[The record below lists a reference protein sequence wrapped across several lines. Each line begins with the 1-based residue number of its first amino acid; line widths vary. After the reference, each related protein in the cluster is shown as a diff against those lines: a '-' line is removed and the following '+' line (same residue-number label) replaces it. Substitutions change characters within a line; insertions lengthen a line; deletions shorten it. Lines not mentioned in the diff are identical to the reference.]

1 MPAEKEGWGQCV
13 CVQKLM
19 LCYLVLHFS
28 RIKTHSCL
36 LMAFFFAKATLPH
49 TGGWGCT
56 EAAQQLCTVLRM
68 LTNTEGSKNAQG
80 AASSLQG
87 GILVLGFFLWNP
99 ANNFQNQPEFS
110 PLNQLPT
117 SPSSSHPGAERK
129 RTLSAHEDC
138 INLGRRAA

>member
-1 MPAEKEGWGQCV
+1 MCV
-13 CVQKLM
+13 CAKINV
-19 LCYLVLHFS
+19 VLLGSAFLQD
-28 RIKTHSCL
+28 KNPQL
-36 LMAFFFAKATLPH
+36 LTDGFFFAKATLPH

-87 GILVLGFFLWNP
+87 GILVLGFFLRNP